1 MRRANASVT
10 DTHPFVWNSTGNIL
24 RLGSNAKEIF
34 DQAESGLVSIII
46 PSIVLAERIFLAE
59 RGRIT
64 VKLEELFERLN
75 DSVNYTIYS
84 LDLAI
89 VRSTIE
95 LRKVSEVHDRIIAAT
110 AKYLGL
116 ELITNDVAIVQ
127 SGYVRTVW

>member
-1 MRRANASVT
+1 MELYR
-10 DTHPFVWNSTGNIL
+10 NIL

-46 PSIVLAERIFLAE
+46 PSIVLAETIFLAE

-95 LRKVSEVHDRIIAAT
+95 LRKVSEIHDRIIAAT

-116 ELITNDVAIVQ
+116 ELITNDAAIVQ